1 MLNFRELYAIIDISN
16 ESFKLKLLS
25 NRGDDYRM
33 IEIKNVTKNVGNKVI
48 LDDIN
53 LLVEKG
59 TLVVLI
65 GSSGCGK
72 TTTLKLINKLI
83 KPTSGEIYIDNKPI
97 SKENTIELRRKI
109 GYVIQNTG
117 LFPHL
122 TIKENIELIPRLKK
136 EKSIEEIEKTTTEL
150 LQMVG
155 LKYEDYINKYPSE
168 LSGGQQQRIGVARAI
183 ATDAEIIL
191 MDEPFSALDPIT
203 RTSLQEQL
211 FTLQDELKKTIIF
224 VTHDMDEA
232 LKIADKICI
241 MNQGKIAQYDTP
253 ENILRHPAN
262 EFVKNFIGLDRV
274 WNNPEYIKAKDI
286 MIKEPVSVK
295 PTRTIIQGIEIMKTS
310 KVDSLLIVDKDHKLQ
325 GIVTVKDMKSNVNK
339 ETLLG
344 SIMSKVLL
352 YVNEEDNL
360 VNILSVMNEHSV
372 GYIPVVSEDKKL
384 AGLITRSSLILV
396 LSEQFLEME
405 GECPWIK

>member
-1 MLNFRELYAIIDISN
+1 
-16 ESFKLKLLS
+16 
-25 NRGDDYRM
+25 M
-33 IEIKNVTKNVGNKVI
+33 IEIRNVTKKIGNNVI
-48 LDDIN
+48 LDDIS
-53 LLVEKG
+53 LVVETG

-83 KPTSGEIYIDNKPI
+83 KPTSGEIYINGKPI
-97 SKENTIELRRKI
+97 SQENEIELRRKI

-122 TIKENIELIPRLKK
+122 IIKENIELIPRLKK
-136 EKSIEEIEKTTTEL
+136 EKSVEEIEKRTLQL
-150 LQMVG
+150 LEMVG
-155 LKYEDYINKYPSE
+155 LDSDEFLNKYPSE

-211 FTLQDELKKTIIF
+211 FSLQDELKKTIIF

-241 MNQGKIAQYDTP
+241 MKDGRIAQYDTP
-253 ENILRHPAN
+253 ENILRKPAN
-262 EFVKNFIGLDRV
+262 DFVKDFIGEDRV
-274 WNNPEYIKAKDI
+274 WDNPEYIKARDI
-286 MIKEPVSVK
+286 MIKNPIAVNS
-295 PTRTIIQGIEIMKTS
+295 TRTVTQGIEIMRTS
-310 KVDSLLIVDKDHKLQ
+310 KVDSLLIIDRAKTLK
-325 GIVTVKDMKSNVNK
+325 GIVTVKDMKDIDDKSI
-339 ETLLG
+339 LLAD
-344 SIMSKVLL
+344 IMSSEPLH
-352 YVNEEDNL
+352 VNEGDNL
-360 VNILSVMNEHSV
+360 VEILNVMNRNSV
-372 GYIPVVSEDKKL
+372 GYIPVISDENKL
-384 AGLITRSSLILV
+384 VGLITRSSLLSV

-405 GECPWIK
+405 VSVLG

>member
-1 MLNFRELYAIIDISN
+1 
-16 ESFKLKLLS
+16 
-25 NRGDDYRM
+25 M
-33 IEIKNVTKNVGNKVI
+33 IEIRNVTKKIGNNVI
-48 LDDIN
+48 LDDIS
-53 LLVEKG
+53 LVVETG

-83 KPTSGEIYIDNKPI
+83 KPTSGEIYINGKPI
-97 SKENTIELRRKI
+97 SQENEIELRRKI

-122 TIKENIELIPRLKK
+122 TIKENIELIPHLKK
-136 EKSIEEIEKTTTEL
+136 EKSVEEIEKRTLQL
-150 LQMVG
+150 LEMVG
-155 LKYEDYINKYPSE
+155 LDSDEFLNKYPSE

-211 FTLQDELKKTIIF
+211 FSLQDELKKTIIF

-241 MNQGKIAQYDTP
+241 MKDGRIAQYDTP
-253 ENILRHPAN
+253 ENILRKPAN
-262 EFVKNFIGLDRV
+262 DFVKDFIGEDRV
-274 WNNPEYIKAKDI
+274 WDNPEYIKARDI
-286 MIKEPVSVK
+286 MIKNPIAVNS
-295 PTRTIIQGIEIMKTS
+295 TRTVTQGIEIMRTS
-310 KVDSLLIVDKDHKLQ
+310 KVDSLLIIDRAKTLK
-325 GIVTVKDMKSNVNK
+325 GIVTVKDMKDIDDKSI
-339 ETLLG
+339 LLAD
-344 SIMSKVLL
+344 IMSSEPLH
-352 YVNEEDNL
+352 VNEGDNL
-360 VNILSVMNEHSV
+360 VEILNVMNRNSV
-372 GYIPVVSEDKKL
+372 GYIPVISDENKL
-384 AGLITRSSLILV
+384 VGLITRSSLLSV

-405 GECPWIK
+405 VSVLG

>member
-1 MLNFRELYAIIDISN
+1 MIQIKGMIID
-16 ESFKLKLLS
+16 
-25 NRGDDYRM
+25 D
-33 IEIKNVTKNVGNKVI
+33 KNQKCNKKVGTKVI
-48 LDDIN
+48 LDDIT
-53 LLVEKG
+53 LDIEKG

-83 KPTSGEIYIDNKPI
+83 KPTSGEIYIDDKPI
-97 SKENTIELRRKI
+97 SKENTIELRRQI

-136 EKSIEEIEKTTTEL
+136 EKTIEEIEKTTIEL
-150 LQMVG
+150 LEMVG
-155 LKYEDYINKYPSE
+155 LKYEDYIDKYPSQ

-241 MNQGKIAQYDTP
+241 MDSGKVAQYDTP
-253 ENILRHPAN
+253 ENILRNPVN
-262 EFVKNFIGLDRV
+262 EFVKNFIGLNRV

-286 MIKEPVSVK
+286 MIKDPVSVK
-295 PTRTIIQGIEIMKTS
+295 PSRTIIQGIEIMRTS
-310 KVDSLLIVDKDHKLQ
+310 KVDSLLITDKNHKLE
-325 GIVTVKDMKSNVNK
+325 GIVTLKDMKSNISK
-339 ETLLG
+339 SQSLG
-344 SIMSKVLL
+344 RYNVIRSISSK
-352 YVNEEDNL
+352 
-360 VNILSVMNEHSV
+360 
-372 GYIPVVSEDKKL
+372 
-384 AGLITRSSLILV
+384 RR
-396 LSEQFLEME
+396 
-405 GECPWIK
+405 

>member
-1 MLNFRELYAIIDISN
+1 
-16 ESFKLKLLS
+16 
-25 NRGDDYRM
+25 M
-33 IEIKNVTKNVGNKVI
+33 IEIRNVTKKIGNNVI
-48 LDDIN
+48 LDDIS
-53 LLVEKG
+53 LVVETG

-83 KPTSGEIYIDNKPI
+83 KPTSGEIYINGKPI
-97 SKENTIELRRKI
+97 SQENEIELRRKI

-136 EKSIEEIEKTTTEL
+136 EKSIEEIEQRTLQL
-150 LQMVG
+150 LEMVG
-155 LKYEDYINKYPSE
+155 LDSDEFLNKYPSE

-211 FTLQDELKKTIIF
+211 FSLQDELKKTIIF

-241 MNQGKIAQYDTP
+241 MKDGRIAQYDTP
-253 ENILRHPAN
+253 ENILRKPAN
-262 EFVKNFIGLDRV
+262 DFVKDFIGEDRV
-274 WNNPEYIKAKDI
+274 WDNPEYIKARDI
-286 MIKEPVSVK
+286 MIKNPIAVTS
-295 PTRTIIQGIEIMKTS
+295 TRTVTQGIEIMRTS
-310 KVDSLLIVDKDHKLQ
+310 KVDSLLIIDRAKTLK
-325 GIVTVKDMKSNVNK
+325 GIVTVKDMKDINDKSI
-339 ETLLG
+339 LLAD
-344 SIMSKVLL
+344 IMSKEPLH
-352 YVNEEDNL
+352 VNEGDNL
-360 VNILSVMNEHSV
+360 VEILNVMNRNSV
-372 GYIPVVSEDKKL
+372 GYIPVVSDENKL
-384 AGLITRSSLILV
+384 VGLITRSSLLSV

-405 GECPWIK
+405 VSVLG

>member
-1 MLNFRELYAIIDISN
+1 
-16 ESFKLKLLS
+16 
-25 NRGDDYRM
+25 M
-33 IEIKNVTKNVGNKVI
+33 IEIRNVTKKIGNNVI
-48 LDDIN
+48 LDDIS
-53 LLVEKG
+53 LVVETG

-83 KPTSGEIYIDNKPI
+83 KPTSGEIYINGKPI
-97 SKENTIELRRKI
+97 SQENEIELRRKI

-136 EKSIEEIEKTTTEL
+136 EKSVEEIEKRTLQL
-150 LQMVG
+150 LEMVG
-155 LKYEDYINKYPSE
+155 LDSDEFLNKYPSE

-211 FTLQDELKKTIIF
+211 FSLQDELKKTIIF

-241 MNQGKIAQYDTP
+241 MKDGRIAQYDTP
-253 ENILRHPAN
+253 ENILRKPAN
-262 EFVKNFIGLDRV
+262 DFVKDFIGEDRV
-274 WNNPEYIKAKDI
+274 WDNPEYIKARDI
-286 MIKEPVSVK
+286 MIKNPIAVNS
-295 PTRTIIQGIEIMKTS
+295 TRTVTQGIEIMRTS
-310 KVDSLLIVDKDHKLQ
+310 KVDSLLIIDRAKTLK
-325 GIVTVKDMKSNVNK
+325 GIGTVKDMKDIDDKSI
-339 ETLLG
+339 LLAD
-344 SIMSKVLL
+344 IMSSEPLH
-352 YVNEEDNL
+352 VNEGDNL
-360 VNILSVMNEHSV
+360 VEILNVMNRNSV
-372 GYIPVVSEDKKL
+372 GYIPVISDENKL
-384 AGLITRSSLILV
+384 VGLITRSSLLSV

-405 GECPWIK
+405 VSVLG

>member
-1 MLNFRELYAIIDISN
+1 
-16 ESFKLKLLS
+16 
-25 NRGDDYRM
+25 M
-33 IEIKNVTKNVGNKVI
+33 IEIRNVTKKIGNNVI
-48 LDDIN
+48 LDDIS
-53 LLVEKG
+53 LVVETG

-83 KPTSGEIYIDNKPI
+83 KPTSGEIYINGKPI
-97 SKENTIELRRKI
+97 YQENEIELRRKI

-136 EKSIEEIEKTTTEL
+136 EKSVEEIEKRTLQL
-150 LQMVG
+150 LEMVG
-155 LKYEDYINKYPSE
+155 LDSDEFLNKYPSE

-211 FTLQDELKKTIIF
+211 FSLQDELKKTIIF

-241 MNQGKIAQYDTP
+241 MKDGRIAQYDTP
-253 ENILRHPAN
+253 ENILRKPAN
-262 EFVKNFIGLDRV
+262 DFVKDFIGEDRV
-274 WNNPEYIKAKDI
+274 WDNPEYIKARDI
-286 MIKEPVSVK
+286 MIKNPIAVNS
-295 PTRTIIQGIEIMKTS
+295 TRTVTQGIEIMRTS
-310 KVDSLLIVDKDHKLQ
+310 KVDSLLIIDRAKTLK
-325 GIVTVKDMKSNVNK
+325 GIVTVKDMKDIDDKSI
-339 ETLLG
+339 LLAD
-344 SIMSKVLL
+344 IMSSEPLH
-352 YVNEEDNL
+352 VNEGDNL
-360 VNILSVMNEHSV
+360 VEILNVMNRNSV
-372 GYIPVVSEDKKL
+372 GYIPVISDENKL
-384 AGLITRSSLILV
+384 VGLITRSSLLSV

-405 GECPWIK
+405 VSVLG

>member
-1 MLNFRELYAIIDISN
+1 
-16 ESFKLKLLS
+16 
-25 NRGDDYRM
+25 M
-33 IEIKNVTKNVGNKVI
+33 IEIRNVTKKIGNNVI
-48 LDDIN
+48 LDDIS
-53 LLVEKG
+53 LVVETG

-83 KPTSGEIYIDNKPI
+83 KPTSGEIYINGKPI
-97 SKENTIELRRKI
+97 SQENEIELRRKI

-136 EKSIEEIEKTTTEL
+136 EKSVEEIEKRTLQL
-150 LQMVG
+150 LEMVG
-155 LKYEDYINKYPSE
+155 LDSDEFLNKYPSE

-211 FTLQDELKKTIIF
+211 FSLQDELKKTIIF

-241 MNQGKIAQYDTP
+241 MKDGRIAQYDTP
-253 ENILRHPAN
+253 ENILRKPAN
-262 EFVKNFIGLDRV
+262 DFVKDFIGEDRV
-274 WNNPEYIKAKDI
+274 WDNPEYIKARDI
-286 MIKEPVSVK
+286 MIKNPIAVNS
-295 PTRTIIQGIEIMKTS
+295 TRTVTQGIEIMRTS
-310 KVDSLLIVDKDHKLQ
+310 KVDSLLIIDRAKTLK
-325 GIVTVKDMKSNVNK
+325 GIVTVKDMKDIDDKSI
-339 ETLLG
+339 LLAD
-344 SIMSKVLL
+344 IMSSEPLHI
-352 YVNEEDNL
+352 NEGDNL
-360 VNILSVMNEHSV
+360 VEILNVMNRNSV
-372 GYIPVVSEDKKL
+372 GYIPVISDENKL
-384 AGLITRSSLILV
+384 VGLITRSSLLSV

-405 GECPWIK
+405 VSVLG

>member
-1 MLNFRELYAIIDISN
+1 
-16 ESFKLKLLS
+16 
-25 NRGDDYRM
+25 M
-33 IEIKNVTKNVGNKVI
+33 IEIKNVTKQIGNKVI
-48 LDDIN
+48 LDDIT
-53 LLVEKG
+53 LPIEKG

-65 GSSGCGK
+65 GPSGCGK

-136 EKSIEEIEKTTTEL
+136 EKSVEEIEKTTLEL

-155 LKYEDYINKYPSE
+155 LEYEDYIDKYPSE

-241 MNQGKIAQYDTP
+241 MNNGEIAQYDTP
-253 ENILRHPAN
+253 ENILRNPAN
-262 EFVKNFIGLDRV
+262 EFVQNFIGLDRV

-286 MIKEPVSVK
+286 MIKDPVSAK
-295 PTRTIIQGIEIMKTS
+295 QSRTIIQGIEIMRSS
-310 KVDSLLIVDKDHKLQ
+310 KVDSLLVIDKENKLE
-325 GIVTVKDMKSNVNK
+325 GIVTVKDMKSNINK
-339 ETLLG
+339 GTSIG
-344 SIMSKVLL
+344 KIMSTEVLF
-352 YVNEEDNL
+352 VNEEDNL
-360 VNILSVMNEHSV
+360 VEILSVMNEHSV
-372 GYIPVVSEDKKL
+372 GYIPVVSNNNKL
-384 AGLITRSSLILV
+384 AGLITRSSLISV
-396 LSEQFLEME
+396 LSEQFLETE
-405 GECPWIK
+405 VSVLG